1 MQRKAIVALLISLVL
16 IFGLV
21 ACSPQQTGPATS
33 GENRLVIGGSPPG
46 GTSYIL
52 MGGLASIINKHVD
65 GVSATVQTTTGSQEN
80 ARLVATGEVQ
90 IGTCFFQTASLVKN
104 GEAPYEKPMDTLRI
118 AMSGSPPVAHFV
130 ARADS
135 DIKSLGD
142 LKGRKISVG
151 APGSAMATVVV
162 PALLEAYGLSMDD
175 VNALYLNPSETA
187 DALSNGDI
195 DVGGVLAAAPAAG
208 VSQIAA
214 SVDIKLISYSKED
227 LGKILTEHPYFI
239 SVDIKGGTYAGV
251 EEDSVA
257 IAMPDGLI
265 VHKDLSEEL
274 VYNIVKAAFEN
285 KNEWISVHPSAA
297 AWTPEVIA
305 ERSKTIN
312 DFLPLHPGAEKYLK
326 EVGLL

>member
-21 ACSPQQTGPATS
+21 ACSPQQTAPTGSDKT
-33 GENRLVIGGSPPG
+33 RLVIAGCPPG
-46 GTSYIL
+46 GSTYIL

-65 GVSATVQTTTGSQEN
+65 GVSATVQTTTGSQES

-104 GEAPYEKPMDTLRI
+104 GQDPFDKPMDTLRI
-118 AMSGSPPVAHFV
+118 AMSGFPPVVHFV

-135 DIKSLGD
+135 DIETFAD

-151 APGSAMATVVV
+151 APGSTMAAVIV
-162 PALLEAYGLSMDD
+162 PALLESYGLSMDD
-175 VNALYLNPSETA
+175 VDAKYLNPAETA
-187 DALSNGDI
+187 DALNNGDI
-195 DVGGVLAAAPAAG
+195 DVGGILAAPPAAG

-227 LGKILTEHPYFI
+227 LEKILTAHPYFI
-239 SVDIKGGTYAGV
+239 SFDIKGGTYAGV

-285 KNEWISVHPSAA
+285 KDEWISVHPSAA